1 MFNEG
6 DEPDIIH
13 RTLLPK
19 VPIKI
24 WTYYVNIIILNTQ
37 VDKSLNYRKI

>member
-13 RTLLPK
+13 QTLLPK

-37 VDKSLNYRKI
+37 VDKS